1 MRDRPPTATLRRAS
15 RRWRFDAFLGYDF
28 QRALERQL
36 DLARCLFTRVAV
48 RHDSGPFDDLSNEAF
63 VAFFRRPSRVSEQS

>member
-1 MRDRPPTATLRRAS
+1 MSLRGVRER
-15 RRWRFDAFLGYDF
+15 RRWRFDALFGGDF
-28 QRALERQL
+28 QRSFERQL